1 LPHNSL
7 NGTHEHLAYGCGF
20 NSPSGWWLISTVPS
34 QSVVRKE
41 VTKEHR
47 NHWCIVEFWILPHN
61 SLSGTFEHLA
71 YGCGLNSLS
80 GWCLIRSTVSSKS
93 AVRKEVT
100 KEHFHS
106 QRQFFHP
113 GACNAI
119 ERREEHF
126 SRVNPWFKGQVEM
139 GL

>member
-1 LPHNSL
+1 MPHNSL